1 MTTHTV
7 ELFETIILHPKD
19 FPGQRN
25 ALAFFGAG
33 ARGIQIARRVAKT
46 LKASGAVNPPTY
58 LGGAQAE
65 LAIDCTR
72 HYSTRTGWQDD
83 SSAKFATS
91 RWFHENRGALVM
103 ALDGDPRQRIGQ
115 ILIFLSDKDFAAR
128 GTIRT
133 VIDYMWGLC
142 HEAEVLAAFDG
153 VPEDKDWLAR
163 EVLSSIWNVR
173 LWPTTRFRFEMEPQL
188 SDTLLDYE
196 AADIRD
202 LSMIVKHKLNSITEL
217 IRAP

>member
-7 ELFETIILHPKD
+7 ELFETVILHPKD

-46 LKASGAVNPPTY
+46 LKSSGAVNPPTY
-58 LGGAQAE
+58 LGGAQAK

-83 SSAKFATS
+83 SSAKLATT
-91 RWFHENRGALVM
+91 RWFQENRGALIM
-103 ALDGDPRQRIGQ
+103 ALDGDPTHRIGQ
-115 ILIFLSDKDFAAR
+115 ILIFLSDKNFAAR

-133 VIDYMWGLC
+133 VIDYTLGFC
-142 HEAEVLAAFDG
+142 REAEVLATFDG
-153 VPEDKDWLAR
+153 VPEDNDWLAR
-163 EVLSSIWNVR
+163 EVLSSIWGVR
-173 LWPTTRFRFEMEPQL
+173 LWPTARFRFEMEPWL

-196 AADIRD
+196 DTDIQD
-202 LSMIVKHKLNSITEL
+202 LSAIVTHKLNSITAL
-217 IRAP
+217 N